1 MKSKKEEISIT
12 NVRHNQLKI
21 VAPYKSSLLLYF
33 MLTYQF

>member
-1 MKSKKEEISIT
+1 MKSKKEKISIT
-12 NVRHNQLKI
+12 NVRNNKQKI